1 MTLGHLGSSVD
12 VKKPNGLQ
20 ELPSP
25 VDQCLLDGRDR
36 DVVTDD

>member
-12 VKKPNGLQ
+12 IEETNGLQ

-25 VDQCLLDGRDR
+25 VDQGLLNGRDG
-36 DVVTDD
+36 DDVTDD